1 MSIVVTLKS
10 GLLLAGTLSAAAPEA
25 TCTTF
30 VAPASIAQLERDD
43 YLRESVDRFIAASP
57 RIANP
62 RTPIAIY
69 APETRCH
76 TAACNAE
83 QTTRREEVIRELVLA
98 RGIDTYRIS
107 LVGLYEGV
115 ARFGDQPP
123 GTVILI
129 AGDPGRPTCDAELRP
144 KA

>member
-1 MSIVVTLKS
+1 MSIVVTLNS
-10 GLLLAGTLSAAAPEA
+10 GLLLAWTLTAATPEA

-30 VAPASIAQLERDD
+30 VAPASMSQLEADD
-43 YLRESVDRFIAASP
+43 YLSESVDRFIAASP
-57 RIANP
+57 QIANP

-76 TAACNAE
+76 TVTCNAE
-83 QTTRREEVIRELVLA
+83 QTTRREEAIRELVLA

-107 LVGLYEGV
+107 LVGLNEGV

-129 AGDPGRPTCDAELRP
+129 AGDPARPTCDAELRP
-144 KA
+144 KP